1 MFYTE
6 QPSFFTE
13 SEVLMFLQEAS
24 ADDPGVIELR
34 EELINPIIQVLQ
46 KPSNMKK
53 YIQYGSDFLE
63 ANAEMLGRQYPTDYV
78 SYPRKYVDDLVG
90 LFGWTV
96 QELKAK
102 AKAIF
107 KKHISN
113 NEFASVTSSPT
124 NIIHTIVLIYA
135 DMHTDSTHVTKDR
148 NNLRDSAKQQMG
160 VTLYGLAMKHY
171 FPSYPPNPSVMEYTY
186 NRLPR
191 SWDLVR
197 EENVISWIGNNVDT
211 SFACWRTKLSLN
223 LTPQVLVHFL
233 ERVRTTIFQK
243 LRGIA
248 NQYTIDKDAKN
259 SVGKDVAGD
268 DEYVDKREFS
278 KIRNNLVRKIS
289 GGDELYKKNGPLYE
303 AVANLKNVKR
313 ETLYQFAQKVDKQD
327 IGNIIDLI
335 LYVFITKEENRIED
349 INSVKYINR
358 ITKFPTAIDRAI
370 PGKPV
375 ILPMHEKYK
384 EEDNIIKA
392 YICVVATYIMQR
404 INDVTQ

>member
-148 NNLRDSAKQQMG
+148 NNLRDSAKQQWELRC
-160 VTLYGLAMKHY
+160 T
-171 FPSYPPNPSVMEYTY
+171 
-186 NRLPR
+186 
-191 SWDLVR
+191 
-197 EENVISWIGNNVDT
+197 
-211 SFACWRTKLSLN
+211 
-223 LTPQVLVHFL
+223 VL
-233 ERVRTTIFQK
+233 Q
-243 LRGIA
+243 
-248 NQYTIDKDAKN
+248 
-259 SVGKDVAGD
+259 
-268 DEYVDKREFS
+268 
-278 KIRNNLVRKIS
+278 
-289 GGDELYKKNGPLYE
+289 
-303 AVANLKNVKR
+303 
-313 ETLYQFAQKVDKQD
+313 
-327 IGNIIDLI
+327 
-335 LYVFITKEENRIED
+335 
-349 INSVKYINR
+349 
-358 ITKFPTAIDRAI
+358 
-370 PGKPV
+370 
-375 ILPMHEKYK
+375 
-384 EEDNIIKA
+384 
-392 YICVVATYIMQR
+392 
-404 INDVTQ
+404 

>member
-1 MFYTE
+1 MFFTE
-6 QPSFFTE
+6 QPSFYTE
-13 SEVLMFLQEAS
+13 SEVMLMLQEAA
-24 ADDPGVIELR
+24 ADDPGVVELR
-34 EELINPIIQVLQ
+34 EELIDPIIQVLQ
-46 KPSNMKK
+46 KPANVKK
-53 YIQYGSDFLE
+53 YIQYGSEFLE
-63 ANAEMLGRQYPTDYV
+63 ANAEMLGRQYPTEYV
-78 SYPRKYVDDLVG
+78 SFPRKYVDDLVG

-96 QELKAK
+96 ADLKAK

-113 NEFASVTSSPT
+113 NEFASVTESPT
-124 NIIHTIVLIYA
+124 NIIHAIVLIYA
-135 DMHTDSTHVTKDR
+135 DMHTDPSHVKKDR
-148 NNLRDSAKQQMG
+148 NNLRDSAKQQIG

-171 FPSYPPNPSVMEYTY
+171 FPSYPPNPNVMEYTY
-186 NRLPR
+186 NRLDR

-197 EENVISWIGNNVDT
+197 EENVISWIVNNVDT
-211 SFACWRTKLSLN
+211 SYAYWRTKLSLN
-223 LTPQVLVHFL
+223 VTPQILVHFL

-248 NQYTIDKDAKN
+248 NQYNIDKDAQN
-259 SVGKDVAGD
+259 SVGTDIAGD

-278 KIRNNLVRKIS
+278 KIRNNLVRKIF
-289 GGDELYKKNGPLYE
+289 GGDEMYKKNGTLYE
-303 AVANLKNVKR
+303 VISGMKNVKR
-313 ETLYQFAQKVDKQD
+313 ESLYNFAQKVDKGD
-327 IGNIIDLI
+327 VGNVIDLI
-335 LYVFITKEENRIED
+335 LYVFITKEGNRIED
-349 INSVKYINR
+349 INSAKYINR

-392 YICVVATYIMQR
+392 YICLVATYIMQR